1 MKTELKAA
9 TNNEASIFSFKL
21 SFSIR
26 WLHAQFSFIFL
37 SCPLS
42 HCRQIYYSERASN
55 WKNSLLGLLINS
67 ILFVAL
73 ESLFRI
79 CESNTSFPLF
89 LDEKRYFQATYQSGD
104 LMIPFQAE
112 HHRTATAGE
121 EKSLLLPNLVI
132 FYIPSITRRPKL
144 VPLYE

>member
-1 MKTELKAA
+1 MHNSA
-9 TNNEASIFSFKL
+9 L
-21 SFSIR
+21 SF
-26 WLHAQFSFIFL
+26 FL
-37 SCPLS
+37 VLLVIAVKYITV
-42 HCRQIYYSERASN
+42 RGLQIG
-55 WKNSLLGLLINS
+55 KNSLLGLLINS
-67 ILFVAL
+67 ILFVTL

-104 LMIPFQAE
+104 LMISFQAE

-132 FYIPSITRRPKL
+132 FYIQSITRRPKL